1 MEGYEKP
8 QRLFDCQ
15 EPSNYAGLGAAG
27 RSKRGFRAL
36 DFESAASASSAT
48 SAIYFSVLFI
58 LTKKILPVNKGLFY
72 SLREPL
78 PVIKHNNGMQVFFLS
93 FPLIIGKIGFKQ
105 MTVRSHE
112 NSFLSYNKSRER
124 RF

>member
-36 DFESAASASSAT
+36 DFESST
-48 SAIYFSVLFI
+48 SANSITSAYGVDELMCNQARFI
-58 LTKKILPVNKGLFY
+58 IPF
-72 SLREPL
+72 
-78 PVIKHNNGMQVFFLS
+78 
-93 FPLIIGKIGFKQ
+93 
-105 MTVRSHE
+105 
-112 NSFLSYNKSRER
+112 
-124 RF
+124 